1 MAQVVT
7 CKETFRADY
16 RMAAKTR
23 PAAPRPAPFN
33 AAAYAAAA
41 ELDEDCDEDVVSG
54 MVREDDDDEDELSEN
69 SEVVEILDDLVL
81 CTDVDVV
88 L

>member
-1 MAQVVT
+1 
-7 CKETFRADY
+7 
-16 RMAAKTR
+16 MAAKTR
-23 PAAPRPAPFN
+23 PTAPRPALFK

-54 MVREDDDDEDELSEN
+54 MVREDEDNEDELSEN
-69 SEVVEILDDLVL
+69 SDVVEILDDLVL

>member
-1 MAQVVT
+1 
-7 CKETFRADY
+7 
-16 RMAAKTR
+16 MAAKTR

-54 MVREDDDDEDELSEN
+54 MVREDDEDDEDELSEN
-69 SEVVEILDDLVL
+69 SDVVEILDDLVL